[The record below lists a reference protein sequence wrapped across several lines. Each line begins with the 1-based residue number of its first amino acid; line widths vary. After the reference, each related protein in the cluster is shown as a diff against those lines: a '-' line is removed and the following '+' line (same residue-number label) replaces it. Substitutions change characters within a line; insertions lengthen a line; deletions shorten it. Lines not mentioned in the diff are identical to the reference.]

1 MCYLATANTGLPPA
15 VISLHCLPGLPP
27 QYIRRGWA
35 DDWTCAGFATLRY
48 INAFAAWMALGF
60 VAFSRLSIA
69 NKFLIK
75 ISSKYYIFILTRC
88 LSLCAPE
95 LSKAVTMR
103 RRNLGL
109 VLLVWVYA
117 VLLVLPSLLQLYGSF
132 GYNRRLGKVGH
143 HTIN

>member
-1 MCYLATANTGLPPA
+1 MCYLDTANTGLPPA

-60 VAFSRLSIA
+60 VAFSRFSITNSLLRYPA
-69 NKFLIK
+69 SIN
-75 ISSKYYIFILTRC
+75 ILTRC

-117 VLLVLPSLLQLYGSF
+117 VVLVLPSLLQLYGSF

-143 HTIN
+143 

>member
-60 VAFSRLSIA
+60 VAFSRFSITNSLLRYLA
-69 NKFLIK
+69 SIN
-75 ISSKYYIFILTRC
+75 ILTRC